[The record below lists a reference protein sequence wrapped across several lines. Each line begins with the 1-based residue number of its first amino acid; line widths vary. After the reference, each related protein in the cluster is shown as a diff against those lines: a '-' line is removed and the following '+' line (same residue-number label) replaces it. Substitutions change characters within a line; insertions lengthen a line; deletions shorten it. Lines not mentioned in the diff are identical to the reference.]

1 MRSMDDFFIEILNLR
16 TETVQNTA
24 YGANVIPVIEL
35 YKKLSR
41 ILGFFERKNF
51 KHFLEEGSS

>member
-35 YKKLSR
+35 YKKLSTYE
-41 ILGFFERKNF
+41 ER
-51 KHFLEEGSS
+51 